1 MLRGREQ
8 QLLAV
13 GRALLSNPNLLLLDE
28 PTEGIRPS
36 IVDPIEDVIIGF
48 KNSRRFTI
56 LLVEQELDVAVQPAE
71 KYVVMAK
78 LSEAVPE
85 LRGHAWVIVIIG
97 EKGYVHVVSSLFGR
111 S

>member
-8 QLLAV
+8 QHLAV

-48 KNSRRFTI
+48 KNSRGVRYPPGRTRARCCCATGGEVCRDGR
-56 LLVEQELDVAVQPAE
+56 VE
-71 KYVVMAK
+71 
-78 LSEAVPE
+78 
-85 LRGHAWVIVIIG
+85 RIG
-97 EKGYVHVVSSLFGR
+97 I
-111 S
+111 